1 MRLEVPLDGEDA
13 DTQRRLPSALASGA
27 GLRRPGL
34 KRRGPGAGHRRRRAP
49 RSRGRASRSPSSIEA
64 LATRS
69 GSAKWVV
76 ASTIARARR
85 SGSELLK
92 MPDPTKLP
100 SAPSCIISAASAGV
114 AMPPAQKSGTG
125 RRPRPATSWTT
136 SRGAECSLAALGE
149 LLGAQR
155 GEPLEPVGDLAH
167 VANGLDDVAGPGL
180 ALGADHRGALA
191 DAAQRL
197 AEVGG
202 AADEGHVE
210 GELVYVV
217 GLVGRREHLGLVY
230 VVHLEGLEDL
240 RLREVADPRLG
251 HHRDGHGLLD
261 LLDDRRVRHPR
272 DAALRRGCRRGRA
285 RAPSPRRRRSPRRS
299 APARRS

>member
-13 DTQRRLPSALASGA
+13 DPEAPAARTGRGSSPAALSRPPSAASA
-27 GLRRPGL
+27 SISRPGI
-34 KRRGPGAGHRRRRAP
+34 A
-49 RSRGRASRSPSSIEA
+49 SPSSIEA

-69 GSAKWVV
+69 GSAKWV
-76 ASTIARARR
+76 ASTMARAPLRVR
-85 SGSELLK
+85 LLK

-100 SAPSCIISAASAGV
+100 SAPSCIISAASARV
-114 AMPPAQKSGTG
+114 AMPPAQKSRTEQAAEAGDLLDDVLGARVTPW
-125 RRPRPATSWTT
+125 PRSRAA
-136 SRGAECSLAALGE
+136 RGAA
-149 LLGAQR
+149 
-155 GEPLEPVGDLAH
+155 GEPLESVLDLAH

-230 VVHLEGLEDL
+230 VVHLGGDW
-240 RLREVADPRLG
+240 RICASAKWPMR
-251 HHRDGHGLLD
+251 
-261 LLDDRRVRHPR
+261 
-272 DAALRRGCRRGRA
+272 ALAITGMVTASWISLMIAGFDIRA
-285 RAPSPRRRRSPRRS
+285 TPPCARISAGTRSRKAPSPRRPPSPQRS
-299 APARRS
+299 AHARRP